1 MSALPVVSILL
12 VLVLMLSLQWRLTEI
27 ERQVSRVSRL
37 DVKLDLL
44 LKHAGVEYDPYKALP
59 PEVINALQ
67 NGRKIQAIKLYR
79 EASGVGLKD
88 AKDFIEDAQRRAG
101 DLSRS

>member
-1 MSALPVVSILL
+1 MSALPVVLILL

-27 ERQVSRVSRL
+27 ERQVGRVSRL

-44 LKHAGVEYDPYKALP
+44 LKHAGVEYDPYNALP
-59 PEVINALQ
+59 REVINALQ
-67 NGRKIQAIKLYR
+67 NGQKIQAIKLYR
-79 EASGVGLKD
+79 KASGVGLKD

>member
-1 MSALPVVSILL
+1 MSALPFVLILL
-12 VLVLMLSLQWRLTEI
+12 VLVLTLSLQWRLTEI

-37 DVKLDLL
+37 DAKLDLL

-59 PEVINALQ
+59 PEVIDALQ
-67 NGRKIQAIKLYR
+67 NGQKIQAIKLYR
-79 EASGVGLKD
+79 KASGVGLKD

>member
-1 MSALPVVSILL
+1 MSALPVALILL

-27 ERQVSRVSRL
+27 ERQVGRVSRL

-44 LKHAGVEYDPYKALP
+44 LKHVGVEYDPYKALP

-67 NGRKIQAIKLYR
+67 NGQKIQAIKLYR
-79 EASGVGLKD
+79 KASGVGLKD

>member
-59 PEVINALQ
+59 PEVIDALQ
-67 NGRKIQAIKLYR
+67 NGQKIQAIKLYR
-79 EASGVGLKD
+79 KASGVGLKD

>member
-1 MSALPVVSILL
+1 MSALPVVSILV

-27 ERQVSRVSRL
+27 ERQVSRVARL

-44 LKHAGVEYDPYKALP
+44 LKHAGVEYDPYKTLP
-59 PEVINALQ
+59 PEVINALL
-67 NGRKIQAIKLYR
+67 NGQKIQAIKLYR

>member
-27 ERQVSRVSRL
+27 ERQVGRVARL

-44 LKHAGVEYDPYKALP
+44 LKHAGVEYDPYKTLP

-67 NGRKIQAIKLYR
+67 NGQKIQAIKLYR

>member
-27 ERQVSRVSRL
+27 ERQVSRVARL